1 MKMKTVEPIR
11 DIADIKELK
20 KSLAYYGSNRDV
32 FLFTLGINC
41 GLRIG
46 DMLTLKKKDIK
57 DYQLKLRESKTKK
70 HKTITLGHI
79 KSDIDDYI
87 KFLDDE
93 DYLFKSNKLDKNG
106 NQKPISRV
114 QAYRIL
120 NKGAESIGISDIGT
134 HSMRKTF
141 GYHYYK
147 RTNDVALLMDL
158 FNHSSQSVTLRYIG
172 INQDVLNQS
181 ITSAMSGLYD

>member
-32 FLFTLGINC
+32 FLFVLGINC

-57 DYQLKLRESKTKK
+57 DYQLKLRENKTKK
-70 HKTITLGHI
+70 NKTITLGHI

-87 KFLDDE
+87 KFLDDN
-93 DYLFKSNKLDKNG
+93 DYLFKSNKLDKDG
-106 NQKPISRV
+106 NQKPISRI

-120 NKGAESIGISDIGT
+120 NKSAEAIGISDIGT

>member
-1 MKMKTVEPIR
+1 MKTVEPIR
-11 DIADIKELK
+11 NIEDIKELK

-32 FLFTLGINC
+32 FLFVLGINC
-41 GLRIG
+41 GLRVG

-57 DYQLKLRESKTKK
+57 DYQLKLKESKTKK
-70 HKTITLGHI
+70 NKTITLLHI
-79 KSDIDDYI
+79 KNDIDDYI
-87 KFLDDE
+87 KFLNDD
-93 DYLFKSNKLDKNG
+93 DYLFKSNKL
-106 NQKPISRV
+106 NQDGQQKAISRV

-120 NKGAESIGISDIGT
+120 NKSAESIGISDIGT

-181 ITSAMSGLYD
+181 ITTAMSGLYD